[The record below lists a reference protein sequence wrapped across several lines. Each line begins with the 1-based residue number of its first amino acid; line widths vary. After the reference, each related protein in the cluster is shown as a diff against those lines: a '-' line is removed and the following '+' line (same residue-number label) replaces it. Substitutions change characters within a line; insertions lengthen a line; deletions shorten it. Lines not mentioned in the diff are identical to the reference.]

1 MLSEAGLF
9 PLLRDKLLRSAESKV
24 IYLLNDSKMAV
35 IDNLTV
41 EKKMLERKNRVA
53 WLIAEAQEDPAI
65 DESVVE
71 QFFYA
76 VSKEVEI
83 YKYSGNS
90 SFIQSYMDA
99 QITQN

>member
-1 MLSEAGLF
+1 
-9 PLLRDKLLRSAESKV
+9 
-24 IYLLNDSKMAV
+24 MAV

-99 QITQN
+99 QITQNWPFKLFLEFELRNLPWFTVYQYILDRLH